1 MKSHIFLRWHLQS
14 IFLKKVFTLAPI
26 IQLCMIF
33 FYYSYQWFGFDA
45 KLVIFQRHTV
55 SNLHFLFK
63 NSNSGKAGKIVNL
76 IFINPIWQMI
86 LNICQFGRQNSNLS
100 KIKVLNT
107 NYVFATVWKKG
118 YVFRIV
124 DNSFFFCH
132 FGILWLYN
140 EHIMA
145 HSYKLRALL
154 KVLILLRL

>member
-63 NSNSGKAGKIVNL
+63 NSTSGKTGKIVNL
-76 IFINPIWQMI
+76 IFKTQFDRWFWISANLGGKIQTCLKLKFWTQTMFWQQCGRRGMYLGLLII
-86 LNICQFGRQNSNLS
+86 L
-100 KIKVLNT
+100 
-107 NYVFATVWKKG
+107 
-118 YVFRIV
+118 
-124 DNSFFFCH
+124 FFFCH